1 MSDIRILIP
10 APAIGKKY
18 PMRNSEKKKINRHV
32 LYAFEEIAIIPNKRD
47 GDVRRTYSNTIISI

>member
-18 PMRNSEKKKINRHV
+18 PMRNSEKKINRHV

>member
-10 APAIGKKY
+10 APAIGKTY
-18 PMRNSEKKKINRHV
+18 PMRNAEKKINRHV